1 MYSDAGLLFDRKA
14 RRMPETLSLAV
25 ANLTSAPVLA
35 FALGVLAA
43 LLNTKLNLPAAV
55 YQGLSMFL
63 LLAIGLKGGV
73 ALRSANITDLLG
85 PVALAIVLGVLIPF
99 VAFGILKLISTLS
112 AIDRGSIAAHYGSTS
127 LVTFTAALVFVES
140 AGIVAE
146 GYLSTLLVVLEIPG
160 IIVGLA
166 LAQRASAEKT
176 SRKSILTEV
185 LLGRSILLLAGG
197 LAIGAATGPVGYA
210 QVEPFFAGIFAGVL
224 TLFLLEMG
232 TQAGTS
238 LKTSDRVGWKLVS
251 FAVLFPLAVGTVS
264 TALASMIGMSVGGAA
279 IFGVLCASASYIAAP
294 AAVQLSLPK
303 ANTGLSLTM
312 SLGITFPV
320 NLILGIPLYVSLAVL
335 LG

>member
-1 MYSDAGLLFDRKA
+1 
-14 RRMPETLSLAV
+14 MPETLSLAV

-43 LLNTKLNLPAAV
+43 MFNTKLNLPAAV

-73 ALRSANITDLLG
+73 ALRSADVSDLLN
-85 PVALAIVLGVLIPF
+85 PVLLALALGVIIPLL
-99 VAFGILKLISTLS
+99 AFSILKIITKLS

-166 LAQRASAEKT
+166 LAQRAMAEKA

-197 LAIGAATGPVGYA
+197 LAIGAATGPAGYA
-210 QVEPFFAGIFAGVL
+210 QVEPFFGGIFAGVL

-238 LKTSDRVGWKLVS
+238 LKTSERMGWGPVG
-251 FAVLFPLAVGTVS
+251 FAILFPLIVGSAS
-264 TALASMIGMSVGGAA
+264 TALATLIGMDIGGAA

-312 SLGITFPV
+312 SLGITFPI
-320 NLILGIPLYVSLAVL
+320 NLIVGIPLYVSLATL
-335 LG
+335 LGSGG